1 MTKTLT
7 WARIAAMA
15 AALLTANGAGAYAPS
30 QVLELEREWSG
41 PQESQLDHP
50 MGIAITPSGRILVA
64 DSGNA
69 RLVAY
74 DSNGVELDVWQ
85 LSAGSRPVGLAVWPD
100 GRVLVAD
107 FTGDRLLL
115 LSARGDLID
124 VWGETGDDPG
134 QLKGPSGVALTGS
147 GGAIVV
153 EFMGQR
159 VQEFDARG
167 QFVRFIDGGESGRLH
182 AAGRPPSAATM
193 DMNMDMPSHG
203 PPGNEHQLFSF
214 PSDAVIAAD
223 GTLYIT
229 DTHHYEILVFDV
241 DRNLRSA
248 WGQKGSAAGQW
259 EVPVGLAVD
268 VEGNLYVADSA
279 NFRIQGIA
287 PDGKPFLVSRA
298 NERWYDS
305 TRTIYSPTGVAVAAD
320 GRLYTADFAASR
332 IQVFRIR
339 KTE

>member
-1 MTKTLT
+1 MTRTF
-7 WARIAAMA
+7 ARAGIAAVA
-15 AALLTANGAGAYAPS
+15 AALLTANGAVAHAPS
-30 QVLELEREWSG
+30 HVLEFEREWSG
-41 PQESQLDHP
+41 HQGSRLDHP
-50 MGIAITPSGRILVA
+50 MGIAITPSGAILVA

-74 DSNGVELDVWQ
+74 DSNGVELKVWP
-85 LSAGSRPVGLAVWPD
+85 LPAGSRPVGLAVWPD

-124 VWGETGDDPG
+124 IWGETGEDPG

-159 VQEFDARG
+159 VQELDARG
-167 QFVRFIDGGESGRLH
+167 QFLRFIDGGESGRLH
-182 AAGRPPSAATM
+182 ATGRPPSADAM

-203 PPGNEHQLFSF
+203 PAGNEHQLFSF
-214 PSDAVIAAD
+214 PSDAVIAPD

-229 DTHHYEILVFDV
+229 DTHHYEILVFDA
-241 DRNLRSA
+241 DRKLRGA

-268 VEGNLYVADSA
+268 AAGNLYVADSA
-279 NFRIQGIA
+279 NFRIQGIT

-298 NERWYDS
+298 NERWYHS
-305 TRTIYSPTGVAVAAD
+305 TRTIYSPTDLAVGAD

-332 IQVFRIR
+332 VQVFRVR
-339 KTE
+339 KAE